1 MTEARSSLYSLL
13 TGLAGG
19 AAAWTGVELIL
30 RQTPAFP
37 DLRILTLSLGAAAG
51 LLLGAIAPLAEG
63 LRQKQPGKLRG
74 AVFTGSLVGLIF
86 GALGMAAGQLLM
98 TSLADA
104 PWMRSPSLARIPGW
118 IILGCAV
125 GSASGLRSG
134 SLRRISGGVL
144 GGFIGG
150 TIGGIAAEFLSS
162 LTSGF
167 YGRAA
172 GMMLWGTA
180 VAFLADRMESRRSR
194 GRLTVLTGD
203 LKGRSFPVNQKKMKI
218 SRSRSADLTIPGD
231 ADVPAAKE
239 PDALVRLKNGT
250 VILEPG
256 ENTEVQLNG
265 EKAGVT
271 ELRYDDVIR
280 VDGVTMIYEAE
291 R

>member
-19 AAAWTGVELIL
+19 AAAWTGVEIIL
-30 RQTPAFP
+30 RQTAVFP

-63 LRQKQPGKLRG
+63 LRQNQPGKLGG
-74 AVFTGSLVGLIF
+74 AVLTGSLVGLIF
-86 GALGMAAGQLLM
+86 GALGMAAGQLIM
-98 TSLADA
+98 ASLADA
-104 PWMRSPSLARIPGW
+104 PWMRSPSPARIPGW
-118 IILGCAV
+118 IILGTAV

-134 SLRRISGGVL
+134 SLRRISGGAL

-150 TIGGIAAEFLSS
+150 TIGGFAAEFLSS
-162 LTSGF
+162 RIDGF

-180 VAFLADRMESRRSR
+180 VAFLADRMESRRGR

-218 SRSRSADLTIPGD
+218 SHSKSADLTIPGD
-231 ADVPAAKE
+231 AAVPVKKE
-239 PDALVRLKNGT
+239 PDALLRMKNGT

-256 ENTEVQLNG
+256 ENTEVKLNG
-265 EKAGVT
+265 EKAGIT
-271 ELRYDDVIR
+271 ELRYDDVIK
-280 VDGVTMIYEAE
+280 VDGVTMIYEAK

>member
-19 AAAWTGVELIL
+19 AAAWSGVEIIL
-30 RQTPAFP
+30 RQTAAFP

-51 LLLGAIAPLAEG
+51 LLLGAIAPMAEG
-63 LRQKQPGKLRG
+63 LRQNQPGKLRS
-74 AVFTGSLVGLIF
+74 AVLTGSLIGLIF

-98 TSLADA
+98 ASLADV
-104 PWMRSPSLARIPGW
+104 PWMRSSSLARIPGW
-118 IILGCAV
+118 IILGTAV

-134 SLRRISGGVL
+134 SLRRISGGAL

-150 TIGGIAAEFLSS
+150 TIGGIAAELLSS
-162 LTSGF
+162 LSDGI

-180 VAFLADRMESRRSR
+180 VAFLADRMERRRGR

-218 SRSRSADLTIPGD
+218 SHSKSADLTIPGA
-231 ADVPAAKE
+231 ADDSGNKQPEV
-239 PDALVRLKNGT
+239 LVRLKNGT

-256 ENTEVQLNG
+256 EHTEVKLNG
-265 EKAGVT
+265 EKAGIT
-271 ELRYDDVIR
+271 ELRYDDVIK
-280 VDGVTMIYEAE
+280 VDGVTMIYEAKG
-291 R
+291 